1 MILPLTTTQGGAE
14 ESIMSICAELEVAG
28 LPKATFTATKEKK
41 VDVDTTLISMLIDIT
56 VITIE
61 LRITVMTVQMRLKAQ
76 YHS

>member
-1 MILPLTTTQGGAE
+1 MPLCT
-14 ESIMSICAELEVAG
+14 ELEDTG
-28 LPKATFTATKEKK
+28 LPRATFTATKEKK